1 MAKNWMQKVED
12 RTKRESKN
20 SAIHYRNTLELTE
33 NIRNKYNCGLAD
45 LPINRLTDKEKK
57 KVFRAWLQLGYSEES
72 ASLIV
77 YHNTYQYALL

>member
-20 SAIHYRNTLELTE
+20 SAIHYRNALELTE

-57 KVFRAWLQLGYSEES
+57 IVFRAWLQLGYSEES

-77 YHNTYQYALL
+77 YNNTYQYALL